1 MRRKKNMQIRRA
13 KLEDLPQMLLIYQRA
28 RRFMKETGNPNQWK
42 DSYPEE
48 DLVKKGILEG
58 KVWLCVA
65 EGPEDGR
72 EGEKVHPGEVL
83 GTFYFAIE
91 DEPAYQVIEG
101 GGWLNEKSYGVIH
114 RVASSGRGKGFA
126 RFCFLWAAGQC
137 PNLRIDTHEDN
148 RVMQKVLEKNGF
160 VQCGKIYLADGSPRL
175 AYQREG

>member
-1 MRRKKNMQIRRA
+1 MQIRRA

-101 GGWLNEKSYGVIH
+101 GRWLNEKPYGVIH

-126 RFCFLWAAGQC
+126 RLIHM
-137 PNLRIDTHEDN
+137 RIT
-148 RVMQKVLEKNGF
+148 G
-160 VQCGKIYLADGSPRL
+160 
-175 AYQREG
+175 